1 MGGVFL
7 VLRWD
12 DEDGLFELIV
22 AEFLKGDGR
31 RDGGED
37 GDVWREKGK
46 TRFLNSFSDQL
57 FNLSLNVVFQL

>member
-37 GDVWREKGK
+37 GDVWREMEKNTIFK
-46 TRFLNSFSDQL
+46 L
-57 FNLSLNVVFQL
+57 FF